1 MFLITMEVQ
10 IAITKF
16 WENVLV
22 QIIMSMNTI
31 FIQPI
36 TLEELFKV
44 IFTFLKFKLLGEDDI
59 AIKNFQE
66 TI

>member
-1 MFLITMEVQ
+1 MGLITMEVQ
-10 IAITKF
+10 IAITNC

-36 TLEELFKV
+36 TLKELFKV
-44 IFTFLKFKLLGEDDI
+44 IFTFLKFKLLGKDDI
-59 AIKNFQE
+59 AIKNF
-66 TI
+66 

>member
-1 MFLITMEVQ
+1 MEVQ
-10 IAITKF
+10 ITRIKC
-16 WENVLV
+16 WKNVLV

-31 FIQPI
+31 LIRPI
-36 TLEELFKV
+36 TLEEHYKV
-44 IFTFLKFKLLGEDDI
+44 ILTFSKGKLLGEDDI